1 MNHKPTVHTYFDNRN
16 NQMLCRDSSR
26 FFECEY
32 DLDQRGTRLE
42 FFTQL
47 RQTVKEN
54 HVFFCG
60 CCKRPLKISGG
71 NANGK
76 KCFHFQHLTIPE
88 KDECKYYDKIPMT
101 KEEIKAMIFY
111 GRVEG
116 AKHREIKN
124 IIGKALE
131 QDPLAPRVAIEEVAR
146 KIGKAWRK
154 PDIRADFNDKTVVFE
169 VQLSPIFH
177 NVIMERNQDYRAN
190 NWYICWV
197 FDKID
202 EEEPLLRTLDAWANN
217 NYNVLIFDEAAN
229 RETLET
235 GVLHFTVKYTSYHLE
250 GNDENTSVQ
259 SKWETDLVEFNSLTF
274 DKEKMMIYLFDSEK
288 QKAEMEAERDKII
301 EEAKMRKR
309 FLEQKRV
316 ENQQFYSFIRSISTY
331 SFPDS
336 EYRRLL
342 RRLNE
347 LDSEETD
354 CILKQVKGSL
364 STFSPDA
371 LNKWLVVV
379 HAIYD
384 KRRNDESEQ
393 EYTVDITK
401 LLESLWNWTQF
412 VYSEKELGFI
422 KELALIDYIHIF
434 GIESSFRALTF
445 LEQPIDERTSQLLC
459 SIKRSDEKFNFY
471 APLIVLDRYN
481 HAKGYVP
488 HHIIEV
494 FMNNSQQTFWC
505 LASIKAGRPM
515 GYYCN
520 YKNLKDIVNV
530 ICNSYSYIAKQ
541 ALYMIDKYNRRDEL
555 TVSTAKL
562 KPGRTYRNQY
572 ERLQMCAASSETCE
586 LSNEDIDILFPSKAL
601 SPAPSN

>member
-1 MNHKPTVHTYFDNRN
+1 
-16 NQMLCRDSSR
+16 
-26 FFECEY
+26 
-32 DLDQRGTRLE
+32 
-42 FFTQL
+42 
-47 RQTVKEN
+47 
-54 HVFFCG
+54 
-60 CCKRPLKISGG
+60 
-71 NANGK
+71 
-76 KCFHFQHLTIPE
+76 
-88 KDECKYYDKIPMT
+88 
-101 KEEIKAMIFY
+101 
-111 GRVEG
+111 
-116 AKHREIKN
+116 
-124 IIGKALE
+124 
-131 QDPLAPRVAIEEVAR
+131 
-146 KIGKAWRK
+146 
-154 PDIRADFNDKTVVFE
+154 
-169 VQLSPIFH
+169 
-177 NVIMERNQDYRAN
+177 MERNQDYRAN

-217 NYNVLIFDEAAN
+217 NYNVLIFDEAAK

-235 GVLHFTVKYTSYHLE
+235 GILHLTVKYTSYHLE
-250 GNDENTSVQ
+250 GKDENTSVQ

-274 DKEKMMIYLFDSEK
+274 DKDKMMIYLFDSEK

-412 VYSEKELGFI
+412 VYNEKELGFI

-445 LEQPIDERTSQLLC
+445 LEQPIDERTSQLLG

-471 APLIVLDRYN
+471 APLIVLNRYN

-572 ERLQMCAASSETCE
+572 ERLQMCAASSESCE
-586 LSNEDIDILFPSKAL
+586 LSNEDLDILFPSKAL
-601 SPAPSN
+601 SPAPNQ